1 MIPIMR
7 AMVDPRVRRVVT
19 VCGAQMGKTEGFWN
33 VIGWRLDDDPA
44 PILYIGPTQKLVESM
59 SSDRVMK
66 MLQSVPTLWDKLA
79 KGKKNKITEKFI
91 AGNAAIARWEAEQ
104 LWRPLATVGVF
115 EHRTCKCCGY
125 SSIAYSHHLQLQ
137 EYRTKPD
144 TRRYTRAEYDAKL
157 PRLSRVLNVSVDFC
171 HHCVDTVFNQAELEE
186 FDAPLSAID
195 LQ

>member
-1 MIPIMR
+1 MTTAAPVSDFDDLEALLATAMAEKAEKNKGAELR
-7 AMVDPRVRRVVT
+7 A
-19 VCGAQMGKTEGFWN
+19 
-33 VIGWRLDDDPA
+33 
-44 PILYIGPTQKLVESM
+44 
-59 SSDRVMK
+59 
-66 MLQSVPTLWDKLA
+66 KLA
-79 KGKKNKITEKFI
+79 KGKKTLSADEVEEI
-91 AGNAAIARWEAEQ
+91 NAAIARWEAEQ

-125 SSIAYSHHLQLQ
+125 SSLVYSYHLQLQ

-157 PRLSRVLNVSVDFC
+157 PRLSRVLDVSVDFC
-171 HHCVDTVFNQAELEE
+171 HHCVTTVFNQAELEE

>member
-1 MIPIMR
+1 MTAPATTSDFDDLEALLAT
-7 AMVDPRVRRVVT
+7 AMAEKAEKNK
-19 VCGAQMGKTEGFWN
+19 GAEL
-33 VIGWRLDDDPA
+33 R
-44 PILYIGPTQKLVESM
+44 S
-59 SSDRVMK
+59 
-66 MLQSVPTLWDKLA
+66 KLA
-79 KGKKNKITEKFI
+79 KGKKTLSAEEVDEI
-91 AGNAAIARWEAEQ
+91 NAAIARWEAEQ

-157 PRLSRVLNVSVDFC
+157 PRLSRVLDVSVDFC
-171 HHCVDTVFNQAELEE
+171 HHCVDTVFDQAELEQFE
-186 FDAPLSAID
+186 APLAGIELIP